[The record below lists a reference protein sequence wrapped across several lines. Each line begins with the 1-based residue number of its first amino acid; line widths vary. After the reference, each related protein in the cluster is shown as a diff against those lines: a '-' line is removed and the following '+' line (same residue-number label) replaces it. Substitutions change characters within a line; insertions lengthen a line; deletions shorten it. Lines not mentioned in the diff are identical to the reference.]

1 MSIIQNMMLAFQQLI
16 GSKKSITE
24 QIEEAK
30 SSALNNIKTIFS
42 SAEHKL
48 ADERVQIGNDA
59 KAFFRIRSQQPLFS
73 NPLAWQSYQPITE
86 INKNT
91 FPDRILVGYWT
102 DYNSICVNKEPEIVV
117 PAYLPFFQNQRA
129 IIIDVNNATEDAGL
143 SLMKA
148 IIERIY
154 TIIPHYTKF
163 TLIDPQT
170 HGAAFPMKRDLETR
184 QQDTDIYHLLDA
196 IIADAEQITT
206 SAALT
211 KDDYFSS
218 RLETIT
224 MNEKFEIIC
233 AANFP
238 NRSGYDA
245 RTIDRLVS
253 IGNIGYVSGKYLVIV
268 NNQDKRDELPR
279 DFNINKFEGA
289 IHIDLT
295 RRNTYIGDYAGLDDN
310 ASLVFLPEEERDKT
324 SVLIDIGY
332 LNTDIMIV
340 QGDALIYMDTV
351 EIGGGDIAADL
362 ATGLDISMLEAEE
375 KIKRMYV
382 FGNDS
387 KERTYELP
395 GSDGRKPQSFTQEE
409 VSAIILPRVDELAEK
424 LKEKIDESGIRL
436 GKWSNVYLTG
446 GGLSFNRGGRD
457 YLGARLERTVR
468 DVPMRTANFNSYSF
482 SSTLGLMDLIIDTIE
497 QNHQAAATKGGAIK
511 AFIKSLFGG

>member
-1 MSIIQNMMLAFQQLI
+1 MLDDINLCIIHRLHIADRFF
-16 GSKKSITE
+16 
-24 QIEEAK
+24 IEE
-30 SSALNNIKTIFS
+30 
-42 SAEHKL
+42 
-48 ADERVQIGNDA
+48 
-59 KAFFRIRSQQPLFS
+59 
-73 NPLAWQSYQPITE
+73 
-86 INKNT
+86 
-91 FPDRILVGYWT
+91 
-102 DYNSICVNKEPEIVV
+102 
-117 PAYLPFFQNQRA
+117 
-129 IIIDVNNATEDAGL
+129 VNNRITSLGYTVDGFYSTAAG
-143 SLMKA
+143 
-148 IIERIY
+148 E
-154 TIIPHYTKF
+154 
-163 TLIDPQT
+163 
-170 HGAAFPMKRDLETR
+170 
-184 QQDTDIYHLLDA
+184 
-196 IIADAEQITT
+196 
-206 SAALT
+206 
-211 KDDYFSS
+211 
-218 RLETIT
+218 
-224 MNEKFEIIC
+224 
-233 AANFP
+233 
-238 NRSGYDA
+238 
-245 RTIDRLVS
+245 S
-253 IGNIGYVSGKYLVIV
+253 IL
-268 NNQDKRDELPR
+268 
-279 DFNINKFEGA
+279 
-289 IHIDLT
+289 
-295 RRNTYIGDYAGLDDN
+295 
-310 ASLVFLPEEERDKT
+310 FLPEEERDKT